1 LNNRLLG
8 TIAMI
13 CAPALLIEALL
24 LQGQEKAPITGSASM
39 VFMAGWICSN
49 IGMWRMRAI
58 GTGNWGRAVLL
69 IQLVGLVLAFLFGLF
84 EATGLLASESLVF
97 NVTDAAWPLS
107 MLWMIVVG
115 VTVVV
120 AKQISSWPRFV
131 PLLCPLWLP
140 LAIAGTMAFGATG
153 GFVGVAYATV
163 LWALLGYIVVCS
175 DSRQPALTAESA
187 VQQSGKNREGL
198 LGAKGVPL
206 FTDLPRVFSK
216 TG

>member
-24 LQGQEKAPITGSASM
+24 LQGQENAPITGSASM
-39 VFMAGWICSN
+39 VFMAGWVCSN
-49 IGMWRMRAI
+49 IGMWWMRAT

-84 EATGLLASESLVF
+84 EATGLLGSESLVF

-120 AKQISSWPRFV
+120 AKQISGW
-131 PLLCPLWLP
+131 
-140 LAIAGTMAFGATG
+140 
-153 GFVGVAYATV
+153 
-163 LWALLGYIVVCS
+163 
-175 DSRQPALTAESA
+175 PALSRCCAHC
-187 VQQSGKNREGL
+187 GCRW
-198 LGAKGVPL
+198 
-206 FTDLPRVFSK
+206 R
-216 TG
+216 